1 MLQLLKQES
10 RKRKRKQIKRVYLLK
25 KSEVVLLLVN
35 NVDNIFDNNVD
46 IIYV

>member
-46 IIYV
+46 IFYV